1 LNYIEGG
8 KTMNLDTLIKEK
20 YGSVDKLI
28 EETNTLISRSYLYQ
42 IVGGDKTNLSVD
54 VAKELTKIL
63 ELNSIEELLEI
74 INVNKEV

>member
-1 LNYIEGG
+1 
-8 KTMNLDTLIKEK
+8 MNLDTLIKEK

-54 VAKELTKIL
+54 VARELTKIL
-63 ELNSIEELLEI
+63 GLNSIEDLLEI
-74 INVNKEV
+74 INANKEV